1 MLRRRLYEE
10 VRYEVERWP
19 LWRLDRNLRYLAK
32 HLLHRQRP
40 ASAEDA
46 AFWAAQAAWLGRLRA
61 ELPDAGGVRLVAGG
75 DLMWLR
81 AGWDDFL
88 SPGLGAAL
96 AAADAVLANLETPV
110 EPRRPVRRYTYET
123 LRYNA
128 PPAYLDAWARAAP
141 RSVLSLCNNHALDQG
156 LGGLRATRAA
166 VGARG
171 IVCLGGPD
179 AETEAVALLE
189 VGGLRLAR
197 VGLTFGINGL
207 ARGTAG
213 PPGVPVLEFGDPR
226 ARTELDALP
235 ARMAA
240 EVAALLPGA
249 TLAGYKEFL
258 DTMYHY
264 TLRSEERLRAA
275 AGAADEPALQ
285 GFLTALA
292 HDEARHYLLAEADL
306 RALGSSPRADRPASV
321 QSFEAAWSA
330 LPTAHAA
337 AWTGALAVLE
347 GVAAHLGA
355 AALPALSRLGLGK
368 AQARFVLVHLD
379 AGAAHGSLCRQHAL
393 RLGKEY
399 SALLL
404 QGAHAAAV
412 AWVDMHRCLAK

>member
-1 MLRRRLYEE
+1 MHHKFNRTARDPDAYNAGTPSVATVVRFYAVAFFGLPLAIPFFNFLYPLTHMDALQRRRHFRHFLGYAA
-10 VRYEVERWP
+10 VHAVVWTGASR
-19 LWRLDRNLRYLAK
+19 DR
-32 HLLHRQRP
+32 
-40 ASAEDA
+40 SC
-46 AFWAAQAAWLGRLRA
+46 RA
-61 ELPDAGGVRLVAGG
+61 CT
-75 DLMWLR
+75 
-81 AGWDDFL
+81 
-88 SPGLGAAL
+88 
-96 AAADAVLANLETPV
+96 LETPV

-128 PPAYLDAWARAAP
+128 PPAYLDAWARAAQ
-141 RSVLSLCNNHALDQG
+141 RSLLSLCNNHALDQG

-171 IVCLGGPD
+171 LVCLGGPD

-189 VGGLRLAR
+189 VGGLRLACI
-197 VGLTFGINGL
+197 GLTFGINGL

-213 PPGVPVLEFGDPR
+213 LPGVPVLEFGDPR

-379 AGAAHGSLCRQHAL
+379 ADAAHGSLCRQHAL